1 MNGYFNEFEKWDKR
15 EPLLVRVDYG
25 YPLPK
30 TAFNSFNALYDTIAE
45 ITTFLEE
52 KKGENPTTIYNS
64 HYLLSPRR
72 KKNLFNNFIRA
83 VEGKPILFETRFIKS
98 FKKFCSLFSKEGIKY
113 SKVDLLSDGALPP
126 LYSTIRSN
134 RELFLKNLLYEWES
148 ALLMARGRSSLIDV
162 AKIIAKSDE
171 PLTLTQISE
180 KMGITLGATA
190 SYLSWM
196 EEASL
201 IRKEKKRF
209 SLRHEGLYF
218 LFNEKPLEKSYEPP
232 KMRKEDP
239 MDMD

>member
-1 MNGYFNEFEKWDKR
+1 MNGYFNEFEKWNR
-15 EPLLVRVDYG
+15 QEPLLVRIDYG

-30 TAFNSFNALYDTIAE
+30 ITSRSFNALYDTITE
-45 ITTFLEE
+45 IKVFMEE
-52 KKGENPTTIYNS
+52 KKEKIPILISNS

-72 KKNLFNNFIRA
+72 KKNLFQNFIRA
-83 VEGKPILFETRFIKS
+83 LEGKPILFETRFAKP
-98 FKKFCSLFSKEGIKY
+98 FKTFCSFFAKEGIKY
-113 SKVDLLSDGALPP
+113 SKIDISSNGTLPP
-126 LYSTIRSN
+126 LYSAVRSN
-134 RELFLKNLLYEWES
+134 RDLFLKNLLYEWES

-171 PLTLTQISE
+171 PLTLSQISE

-201 IRKEKKRF
+201 IRKVNKHF

-218 LFNEKPLEKSYEPP
+218 LFTETSLEKTYNAP
-232 KMRKEDP
+232 KIRSSDP
-239 MDMD
+239 MDLD